1 MSLCLLSQKHH
12 IMHCTHKST
21 SATTMSINQSDL
33 SKKLRK
39 AAINQVVA
47 ELVSAKQSLGHEN
60 KRQAKHKDYEVV
72 IASIQQFRVI
82 ISKDALHQRVVRA
95 FKSSVHDVLNVKSNQ
110 CVDIRFIGRFDINSS
125 SCFNCRFSNNNI
137 SSYNHNTNECNISSD
152 KSRTTKRKFDV

>member
-1 MSLCLLSQKHH
+1 MALLLLSQTHH

-47 ELVSAKQSLGHEN
+47 ELVSAKQSLGHGN
-60 KRQAKHKDYEVV
+60 KRLAKNKDYEVA
-72 IASIQQFRVI
+72 IASLQQFGVI

-95 FKSSVHDVLNVKSNQ
+95 FKSNACLM
-110 CVDIRFIGRFDINSS
+110 C
-125 SCFNCRFSNNNI
+125 
-137 SSYNHNTNECNISSD
+137 
-152 KSRTTKRKFDV
+152 